1 MPKEKWNMKTI
12 AELRALIKAKHTEAK
27 NLVDNTASNE
37 WTEENQATYEALLAE
52 IDAAK
57 AQIDRINELAN
68 ALTQEAAGEEAD
80 AAAHNARNKNPA
92 IAKSRQLFAKWLK
105 GGDKAMSAQ
114 DWADIRATMSTTTGS
129 EGGYTVQTDIAK
141 TVADALKEYGG
152 VRSVATI
159 IQTDAGNPM
168 SFPTSDGTNE
178 IGEIVPENSP
188 AGSQDPT
195 FGTLSLGVF
204 KFSSKVIAVP
214 IELLQDSSV
223 DIEAFVLKRITDRL
237 GRITNQMFT
246 TGTGVAQP
254 RGLVTAAPL
263 GVTGAAGQVTTI
275 TYDDLIDLV
284 HSVDPAYRM
293 SSQCGFMLHD
303 STMREIRKLK
313 DDAGRPVFMPGY
325 DGLADAMPDTIL
337 GYPVTINQDM
347 PVMAASAK
355 SVIFGDMSRYYVR
368 DVLQNTLHRFE
379 DSAYAKKGQVGFLA
393 WARSGG
399 NLIDV
404 GGAVKH
410 YANAAV

>member
-1 MPKEKWNMKTI
+1 MKSI
-12 AELRALIKAKHTEAK
+12 QALREEHSVYVKRVRDLMENSQKDGAT
-27 NLVDNTASNE
+27 
-37 WTEENQATYEALLAE
+37 WTPENQAAYDADMAKIDTITAE
-52 IDAAK
+52 IKRTEQVLATLKDENLT
-57 AQIDRINELAN
+57 AQIDKA
-68 ALTQEAAGEEAD
+68 T
-80 AAAHNARNKNPA
+80 HKP
-92 IAKSRQLFAKWLK
+92 AKSRALFAKWLK
-105 GGDKAMSAQ
+105 GGDKALTAQ

-152 VRSVATI
+152 IRNVATV
-159 IQTDAGNPM
+159 IQTEMGNPM
-168 SFPTSDGTNE
+168 SFPTSNGTSE
-178 IGEIVPENSP
+178 VGELIPENTS
-188 AGSQDPT
+188 ATGQDPA
-195 FGTLSLGVF
+195 FGTLSLNVF

-246 TGTGVAQP
+246 TGTGTAQP
-254 RGLVTAAPL
+254 RGIVTAATS
-263 GVTGAAGQVTTI
+263 GVVGATGQTTSI

-303 STMREIRKLK
+303 TTMREIRKLK
-313 DDAGRPVFMPGY
+313 DDSGRPAFLPGY

-347 PVMAASAK
+347 PVMAANAK
-355 SVIFGDMSRYYVR
+355 SVLFGDFSRYYVR

-379 DSAYAKKGQVGFLA
+379 DSAYAKLGQVGFLA

-404 GGAVKH
+404 GGAIK
-410 YANAAV
+410 YYQNAAT

>member
-1 MPKEKWNMKTI
+1 MKTI

-27 NLVDNTASNE
+27 ALVENTPSNE
-37 WTEENQATYEALLAE
+37 WTEENQAAYEQLLAE
-52 IDAAK
+52 IDSAK
-57 AQIDRINELAN
+57 AQIDRINELAQ
-68 ALTQEAAGEEAD
+68 ALSQEEATEAAD
-80 AAAHNARNKNPA
+80 AAAHNARNKHPA

-105 GGDKAMSAQ
+105 GGDKALTAQ

-152 VRSVATI
+152 IRNVATV
-159 IQTDAGNPM
+159 IQTEMGNPM
-168 SFPTSDGTNE
+168 SFPTSNGTSE
-178 IGEIVPENSP
+178 VGELIPENTS
-188 AGSQDPT
+188 ANDLDPV
-195 FGTLSLGVF
+195 FGTVALNVF

-237 GRITNQMFT
+237 GRITNQLFT
-246 TGTGVAQP
+246 TGTGSSQP
-254 RGLVTAAPL
+254 RGLVTASTVGKT
-263 GVTGAAGQVTTI
+263 GVTGQTTSI

-284 HSVDPAYRM
+284 HSVDPAYRA
-293 SSQCGFMLHD
+293 SGQCGFMLHD

-313 DDAGRPVFMPGY
+313 DDTGRPVFLPGY
-325 DGLADAMPDTIL
+325 DGLAEAMPDTIL

-347 PVMAASAK
+347 PVMAANAK
-355 SVIFGDMSRYYVR
+355 SVLFGDMSRYYVR

-379 DSAYAKKGQVGFLA
+379 DSAYAKLGQVGFLA

-410 YANAAV
+410 YANSAT

>member
-1 MPKEKWNMKTI
+1 MKTI

-27 NLVDNTASNE
+27 ALVENTPSNE
-37 WTEENQATYEALLAE
+37 WTEEKQAAYDEMVAAIESAKTE
-52 IDAAK
+52 IDRL
-57 AQIDRINELAN
+57 QQLAT
-68 ALTQEAAGEEAD
+68 LIGEEAATEEAD
-80 AAAHNARNKNPA
+80 AAAHNARNKHPA
-92 IAKSRQLFAKWLK
+92 VAKSRALFAKWLK
-105 GGDKAMSAQ
+105 GGDKALTAQ

-152 VRSVATI
+152 IRNVATV
-159 IQTDAGNPM
+159 IQTEMGNPM
-168 SFPTSDGTNE
+168 SFPTSNGTSE
-178 IGEIVPENSP
+178 VGELIPENTS
-188 AGSQDPT
+188 ATGQDPA
-195 FGTLSLGVF
+195 FGTLSLNVF

-237 GRITNQMFT
+237 GRITNRMFT
-246 TGTGVAQP
+246 TGTGTAQP
-254 RGLVTAAPL
+254 RGIVTAATS
-263 GVTGAAGQVTTI
+263 GVVGATGQTTSI
-275 TYDDLIDLV
+275 AYDDLIDLV

-303 STMREIRKLK
+303 TTMREIRKLK
-313 DDAGRPVFMPGY
+313 DDAGRPVFLPGY

-347 PVMAASAK
+347 PVMAADAK
-355 SVIFGDMSRYYVR
+355 SVLFGDFSRYYVR

-379 DSAYAKKGQVGFLA
+379 DSAYAKLGQVGFLA

-404 GGAVKH
+404 GGAIK
-410 YANAAV
+410 YYQNSAT

>member
-1 MPKEKWNMKTI
+1 MKTI
-12 AELRALIKAKHTEAK
+12 AELRALIKAKHSQAK
-27 NLVDNTASNE
+27 DLVEKTASNE

-68 ALTQEAAGEEAD
+68 ALTAEQAGEEAD
-80 AAAHNARNKNPA
+80 AAAHNARNKHPA
-92 IAKSRQLFAKWLK
+92 VAKSRALFAKWLK

-141 TVADALKEYGG
+141 TVANALKEYGG
-152 VRSVATI
+152 IRNVATV
-159 IQTDAGNPM
+159 IQTEMGNPM
-168 SFPTSDGTNE
+168 SFPTSNGTSE
-178 IGEIVPENSP
+178 VGELIPENTS
-188 AGSQDPT
+188 ATGQDPA
-195 FGTLSLGVF
+195 FGTLSLNVF

-214 IELLQDSSV
+214 IELLADSSV

-237 GRITNQMFT
+237 GRITNQLFT
-246 TGTGVAQP
+246 TGTGTAQP
-254 RGLVTAAPL
+254 RGIVTAATL
-263 GVTGAAGQVTTI
+263 GVVGATGQTTSI

-303 STMREIRKLK
+303 TTMREIRKLK
-313 DDAGRPVFMPGY
+313 DDSGRPVFLPGY

-347 PVMAASAK
+347 PVMAADAK
-355 SVIFGDMSRYYVR
+355 SVLFGDFSRYYVR

-379 DSAYAKKGQVGFLA
+379 DSAYAKLGQVGFLA

-404 GGAVKH
+404 GGAVK
-410 YANAAV
+410 YYQNSAT

>member
-1 MPKEKWNMKTI
+1 MKTI

-27 NLVDNTASNE
+27 NLVENTASNE
-37 WTEENQATYEALLAE
+37 WTEENQAAYEQLLAE
-52 IDAAK
+52 IDSAK
-57 AQIDRINELAN
+57 AQIDRINQLAQS
-68 ALTQEAAGEEAD
+68 LSQEEATEEAD
-80 AAAHNARNKNPA
+80 AAAHNARNKHPA
-92 IAKSRQLFAKWLK
+92 VAKSRQLFAKWLK
-105 GGDKAMSAQ
+105 GGDKALSAQ

-152 VRSVATI
+152 IRSVATV
-159 IQTDAGNPM
+159 IQTEMGNPM
-168 SFPTSDGTNE
+168 SFPTSNGTSE
-178 IGEIVPENSP
+178 VGELIAENTTATS
-188 AGSQDPT
+188 ADPT
-195 FGTLSLGVF
+195 FGTLALNVF

-237 GRITNQMFT
+237 GRITNQLFT
-246 TGTGVAQP
+246 TGTGSSQP
-254 RGLVTAAPL
+254 RGLVTASTVGKT
-263 GVTGAAGQVTTI
+263 GVTGQTTSI

-284 HSVDPAYRM
+284 HSVDPAYRA

-303 STMREIRKLK
+303 TTMREIRKLK
-313 DDAGRPVFMPGY
+313 DDNGRPVFMPGY

-347 PVMAASAK
+347 PVMAANAK
-355 SVIFGDMSRYYVR
+355 SVLFGDMSRYYVR

-379 DSAYAKKGQVGFLA
+379 DSAYAKLGQVGFLA

-410 YANAAV
+410 YANSAT

>member
-1 MPKEKWNMKTI
+1 MKTI

-27 NLVDNTASNE
+27 NLVENTASNE
-37 WTEENQATYEALLAE
+37 WSEENQATYEALLAE

-68 ALTQEAAGEEAD
+68 ALTAEQAGEEAD

-92 IAKSRQLFAKWLK
+92 VAKSRQLFAKWLK

-141 TVADALKEYGG
+141 TVADALKAYGG
-152 VRSVATI
+152 IREVATV
-159 IQTDAGNPM
+159 IQTEMGNPM
-168 SFPTSDGTNE
+168 SFPTSDGTSE
-178 IGEIVPENSP
+178 IGELIPENTS
-188 AGSQDPT
+188 ANDLDPV
-195 FGTLSLGVF
+195 FGTVALSVF
-204 KFSSKVIAVP
+204 KFSSKVVAVP
-214 IELLQDSSV
+214 LELLMDSSV

-237 GRITNQMFT
+237 GRVTNQMFT
-246 TGTGVAQP
+246 TGTGTAQP
-254 RGLVTAAPL
+254 RGIVTASTL
-263 GVTGAAGQVTTI
+263 GVTGAAGQTTTI
-275 TYDDLIDLV
+275 TYEDLVDLV
-284 HSVDPAYRM
+284 HSVDPAYRA

-303 STMREIRKLK
+303 TTMREIRKLK
-313 DDAGRPVFMPGY
+313 DDTGRPVFLPGY
-325 DGLADAMPDTIL
+325 DGLAEAMPDTIL

-355 SVIFGDMSRYYVR
+355 SVLFGDMSRYYVR

-410 YANAAV
+410 YANSAT

>member
-1 MPKEKWNMKTI
+1 MKTI

-27 NLVDNTASNE
+27 ALVENTPSNE
-37 WTEENQATYEALLAE
+37 WTEEKQAAYDEMVAAIESAKAE
-52 IDAAK
+52 ID
-57 AQIDRINELAN
+57 RIQQLAT
-68 ALTQEAAGEEAD
+68 LIGEEAATEEAD
-80 AAAHNARNKNPA
+80 AAAHNARNKHPA
-92 IAKSRQLFAKWLK
+92 VAKSRALFAKWLK
-105 GGDKAMSAQ
+105 GGDKALTAQ

-152 VRSVATI
+152 IRNVATV
-159 IQTDAGNPM
+159 IQTEMGNPM
-168 SFPTSDGTNE
+168 SFPTSNGTSE
-178 IGEIVPENSP
+178 VGELIPENTS
-188 AGSQDPT
+188 ATGQDPA
-195 FGTLSLGVF
+195 FGTLSLNVF

-246 TGTGVAQP
+246 TGTGTAQP
-254 RGLVTAAPL
+254 RGIVTAAAS
-263 GVTGAAGQVTTI
+263 GVVGATGQTTSI

-303 STMREIRKLK
+303 TTMREVRKLK
-313 DDAGRPVFMPGY
+313 DDSGRPVFLPGY

-347 PVMAASAK
+347 PVMAADAK
-355 SVIFGDMSRYYVR
+355 SVLFGDFSRYYVR

-379 DSAYAKKGQVGFLA
+379 DSAYAKLGQVGFLA

-404 GGAVKH
+404 GGAVK
-410 YANAAV
+410 YYQNSVT

>member
-1 MPKEKWNMKTI
+1 MKTI

-27 NLVDNTASNE
+27 ALVENTPSNE
-37 WTEENQATYEALLAE
+37 WTEEKQAAYDEMVAAIESAKTE
-52 IDAAK
+52 IDRL
-57 AQIDRINELAN
+57 QQLAT
-68 ALTQEAAGEEAD
+68 LIGEEAATEEAD
-80 AAAHNARNKNPA
+80 AAAHNARNKHPA
-92 IAKSRQLFAKWLK
+92 VAKSRALFAKWLK
-105 GGDKAMSAQ
+105 GGDKALTAQ

-152 VRSVATI
+152 IRNVATV
-159 IQTDAGNPM
+159 IQTEMGNPM
-168 SFPTSDGTNE
+168 SFPTSNGTSE
-178 IGEIVPENSP
+178 VGELIPENTS
-188 AGSQDPT
+188 ATGQDPA
-195 FGTLSLGVF
+195 FGTLSLNVF

-246 TGTGVAQP
+246 TGTGTAQP
-254 RGLVTAAPL
+254 RGIVTAATS
-263 GVTGAAGQVTTI
+263 GVVGATGQTTSI
-275 TYDDLIDLV
+275 AYDDLIDLV

-303 STMREIRKLK
+303 TTMREIRKLK
-313 DDAGRPVFMPGY
+313 DDAGRPVFLPGY

-347 PVMAASAK
+347 PVMAADAK
-355 SVIFGDMSRYYVR
+355 SVLFGDFSRYYVR

-379 DSAYAKKGQVGFLA
+379 DSAYAKLGQVGFLA

-404 GGAVKH
+404 GGAIK
-410 YANAAV
+410 YYQNSAT

>member
-1 MPKEKWNMKTI
+1 MKTI

-52 IDAAK
+52 IDSAK

-68 ALTQEAAGEEAD
+68 ALTAEQAGEEAD

-92 IAKSRQLFAKWLK
+92 VAKSRALFAKWLK
-105 GGDKAMSAQ
+105 GGDKALSAQ

-152 VRSVATI
+152 IRSVATV
-159 IQTDAGNPM
+159 IQTEIGNPM
-168 SFPTSDGTNE
+168 SFPTSDGTSE
-178 IGEIVPENSP
+178 IGELIPENAS
-188 AGSQDPT
+188 ATNQDPS
-195 FGTLSLGVF
+195 FSTLSLNVF
-204 KFSSKVIAVP
+204 KFSSKDIAVP

-246 TGTGVAQP
+246 VGTGIAQP
-254 RGLVTAAPL
+254 RGIVTASTL
-263 GVTGAAGQVTTI
+263 GITGAAGQTTTI

-284 HSVDPAYRM
+284 HSVDPAYRA

-303 STMREIRKLK
+303 TTMREIRKLK
-313 DDAGRPVFMPGY
+313 DDNGRPVFMPGY

-347 PVMAASAK
+347 PVMAANAK
-355 SVIFGDMSRYYVR
+355 SVLFGDMSRYYVR
-368 DVLQNTLHRFE
+368 DVLQNILHRFE
-379 DSAYAKKGQVGFLA
+379 DSVYAKKGQVGFLA

-410 YANAAV
+410 YVNAAA

>member
-1 MPKEKWNMKTI
+1 MKTI

-27 NLVDNTASNE
+27 ALVENTPSNE
-37 WTEENQATYEALLAE
+37 WTEEKQAAYDEMVAAIESAKAE
-52 IDAAK
+52 ID
-57 AQIDRINELAN
+57 RIQQLAT
-68 ALTQEAAGEEAD
+68 LIGEEAATEEAD
-80 AAAHNARNKNPA
+80 AAAHNARNKHPA
-92 IAKSRQLFAKWLK
+92 VAKSRALFAKWLK
-105 GGDKAMSAQ
+105 GGDKALTAQ

-152 VRSVATI
+152 IRNVATV
-159 IQTDAGNPM
+159 IQTEMGNPM
-168 SFPTSDGTNE
+168 SFPTSNGTSE
-178 IGEIVPENSP
+178 VGELIPENTS
-188 AGSQDPT
+188 ATGQDPA
-195 FGTLSLGVF
+195 FGTLSLNVF

-246 TGTGVAQP
+246 TGTGTAQP
-254 RGLVTAAPL
+254 RGIVTAAAS
-263 GVTGAAGQVTTI
+263 GVVGATGQTTSI

-303 STMREIRKLK
+303 TTMREVRKLK
-313 DDAGRPVFMPGY
+313 DDSGRPVFLPGY

-347 PVMAASAK
+347 PVMAADAK
-355 SVIFGDMSRYYVR
+355 SVLFGDFSRYYVR

-379 DSAYAKKGQVGFLA
+379 DSAYAKLGQVGFLA

-404 GGAVKH
+404 GGAVK
-410 YANAAV
+410 YYQNSAT

>member
-1 MPKEKWNMKTI
+1 MKTI

-27 NLVDNTASNE
+27 ALVENTPSNE
-37 WTEENQATYEALLAE
+37 WTEEKQAAYDEMVAAIESAKAE
-52 IDAAK
+52 ID
-57 AQIDRINELAN
+57 RIQQLAT
-68 ALTQEAAGEEAD
+68 LIGEEAATEEAD
-80 AAAHNARNKNPA
+80 AAAHNARNKHPA
-92 IAKSRQLFAKWLK
+92 VAKSRALFAKWLK
-105 GGDKAMSAQ
+105 GGDKALTAQ

-152 VRSVATI
+152 IRNVATV
-159 IQTDAGNPM
+159 IQTEMGNPM
-168 SFPTSDGTNE
+168 SFPTSNGTSE
-178 IGEIVPENSP
+178 VGELIPENTS
-188 AGSQDPT
+188 ATGQDPA
-195 FGTLSLGVF
+195 FGTLSLNVF

-246 TGTGVAQP
+246 TGTGTAQP
-254 RGLVTAAPL
+254 RGIVTAATS
-263 GVTGAAGQVTTI
+263 GVVGATGQTTSI
-275 TYDDLIDLV
+275 AYDDLIDLV

-303 STMREIRKLK
+303 TTMREIRKLK
-313 DDAGRPVFMPGY
+313 DDAGRPVFLPGY

-347 PVMAASAK
+347 PVMAADAK
-355 SVIFGDMSRYYVR
+355 SVLFGDFSRYYVR

-379 DSAYAKKGQVGFLA
+379 DSAYAKLGQVGFLA

-404 GGAVKH
+404 GGAIK
-410 YANAAV
+410 YYQNSAT

>member
-1 MPKEKWNMKTI
+1 MKTI

-27 NLVDNTASNE
+27 ALVDKTASNE
-37 WTEENQATYEALLAE
+37 WTEENQATYEALLSE
-52 IDAAK
+52 IDSAK

-68 ALTQEAAGEEAD
+68 ALTAEQAGEEAEEM
-80 AAAHNARNKNPA
+80 AAKASHQSRNRNTA
-92 IAKSRQLFAKWLK
+92 LAKSRALFAKWLK
-105 GGDKAMSAQ
+105 GGDKALNAQ
-114 DWADIRATMSTTTGS
+114 DWADIRATLSTTTGS

-159 IQTDAGNPM
+159 IQTDAGNGM

-178 IGEIVPENSP
+178 IGEIVPENST

-246 TGTGVAQP
+246 TGTGAGQP
-254 RGLVTAAPL
+254 RGLVTASPM

-379 DSAYAKKGQVGFLA
+379 DSAYAKLGQVGFLA

-404 GGAVKH
+404 GGAIKH

>member
-1 MPKEKWNMKTI
+1 MKTI
-12 AELRALIKAKHTEAK
+12 AELRAFIKAKHTEAK
-27 NLVDNTASNE
+27 NLVENTASNE
-37 WTEENQATYEALLAE
+37 WTEENQATYDALLAE

-57 AQIDRINELAN
+57 AQIDNIQKLAN
-68 ALTQEAAGEEAD
+68 ALTQEEATEEAD
-80 AAAHNARNKNPA
+80 AAAHNARNKHPA
-92 IAKSRQLFAKWLK
+92 IAKSRALFAKWLK

-152 VRSVATI
+152 IRAVATV
-159 IQTDAGNPM
+159 IQTEMGNPM
-168 SFPTSDGTNE
+168 SFPTSDGTSE
-178 IGEIVPENSP
+178 IGELIPENTS
-188 AGSQDPT
+188 ANDLDPV
-195 FGTLSLGVF
+195 FGTVALNVF
-204 KFSSKVIAVP
+204 KFSSKVVAVP
-214 IELLQDSSV
+214 LELLMDSSV

-237 GRITNQMFT
+237 GRITNQLFT
-246 TGTGVAQP
+246 TGTGSNQP
-254 RGLVTAAPL
+254 RGLVTASTVGKT
-263 GVTGAAGQVTTI
+263 GVTGQTTTI
-275 TYDDLIDLV
+275 TYEDLVDLV
-284 HSVDPAYRM
+284 HSVDPAYRA

-303 STMREIRKLK
+303 TTMREIRKLK
-313 DDAGRPVFMPGY
+313 DDTGRPVFLPGY
-325 DGLADAMPDTIL
+325 DGLAEAMPDTIL

-347 PVMAASAK
+347 PVMDASAK
-355 SVIFGDMSRYYVR
+355 SVLFGDMSRYYVR

-410 YANAAV
+410 YANSAT

>member
-1 MPKEKWNMKTI
+1 MKTI
-12 AELRALIKAKHTEAK
+12 AELRALIKAKHSQAK
-27 NLVDNTASNE
+27 DLVEKTASNE

-80 AAAHNARNKNPA
+80 AAAHNARNKHPA
-92 IAKSRQLFAKWLK
+92 VAKSRALFAKWLK

-141 TVADALKEYGG
+141 TVADALKQYGG
-152 VRSVATI
+152 VRSVATV
-159 IQTDAGNPM
+159 IQTEMGNPM
-168 SFPTSDGTNE
+168 SFPTSDGTSE
-178 IGEIVPENSP
+178 VGEQVAENT
-188 AGSQDPT
+188 AAAAADPV
-195 FGTLSLGVF
+195 FGTKALDVY

-214 IELLQDSSV
+214 VELLQDSSV

-237 GRITNQMFT
+237 GRITNLRFT
-246 TGTGVAQP
+246 TGSGSSQPNGV
-254 RGLVTAAPL
+254 VTAASA
-263 GVTGAAGQVTTI
+263 GKVGASGQTTTI

-284 HSVDPAYRM
+284 HSVDPAYRA
-293 SSQCGFMLHD
+293 SGQCGFMMKD
-303 STMREIRKLK
+303 STLRDIRKLK
-313 DDAGRPVFMPGY
+313 DDTGRPVFLPGY

-337 GYPVTINQDM
+337 GFPVTINQDM
-347 PVMAASAK
+347 AAMAASAK
-355 SVIFGDMSRYYVR
+355 SVLFGDFSRYYVR

-379 DSAYAKKGQVGFLA
+379 DSAYAKLGQVGFLA

-404 GGAVKH
+404 GGAIK
-410 YANAAV
+410 YYQNPAS

>member
-1 MPKEKWNMKTI
+1 MKTI
-12 AELRALIKAKHTEAK
+12 AELRALVKAKHTEAK
-27 NLVDNTASNE
+27 NLVENTASNE
-37 WTEENQATYEALLAE
+37 WTEENQATYDALLAE

-57 AQIDRINELAN
+57 AQIDNIQKLAN
-68 ALTQEAAGEEAD
+68 ALTQEEATEEAD
-80 AAAHNARNKNPA
+80 AAAHNARNKHPA

-152 VRSVATI
+152 IRSVATV
-159 IQTDAGNPM
+159 IQTEMGNPM
-168 SFPTSDGTNE
+168 SFPTSDGTSE
-178 IGEIVPENSP
+178 IGELIPENTS
-188 AGSQDPT
+188 ANDQDPT
-195 FGTLSLGVF
+195 FGTLALNVF

-237 GRITNQMFT
+237 GRITNQIFT
-246 TGTGVAQP
+246 TGNGTAQP
-254 RGLVTAAPL
+254 RGILTGSVL
-263 GVTGAAGQVTTI
+263 GVTGAAGQTTTI

-313 DDAGRPVFMPGY
+313 DDSGRPVFMPGY

-355 SVIFGDMSRYYVR
+355 SVLFGDMSRYYVR

-410 YANAAV
+410 YANSAT

>member
-1 MPKEKWNMKTI
+1 MKTI

-27 NLVDNTASNE
+27 NLVENTASNE
-37 WTEENQATYEALLAE
+37 WTEENQATYDALLAE

-57 AQIDRINELAN
+57 AQIDNIQKLAN
-68 ALTQEAAGEEAD
+68 ALTQEEATEEAD
-80 AAAHNARNKNPA
+80 AAAHNARNKHPA
-92 IAKSRQLFAKWLK
+92 IAKSRALFAKWLK
-105 GGDKAMSAQ
+105 GGDKALTAQ

-141 TVADALKEYGG
+141 TVADALKDFGG
-152 VRSVATI
+152 VRSVATV
-159 IQTDAGNPM
+159 IQTEMGNPM
-168 SFPTSDGTNE
+168 SFPTSNGTSE
-178 IGEIVPENSP
+178 VGELIAENTTATS
-188 AGSQDPT
+188 ADPT
-195 FGTLSLGVF
+195 FGTLALNVF

-246 TGTGVAQP
+246 TGTGTAQP
-254 RGLVTAAPL
+254 RGIVTAAAS
-263 GVTGAAGQVTTI
+263 GVVGATGQTTSI

-303 STMREIRKLK
+303 TTMREVRKLK
-313 DDAGRPVFMPGY
+313 DDSGRPVFLPGY

-347 PVMAASAK
+347 PVMAADAK
-355 SVIFGDMSRYYVR
+355 SVLFGDFSRYYVR

-379 DSAYAKKGQVGFLA
+379 DSAYAKLGQVGFLA

-404 GGAVKH
+404 GGAVK
-410 YANAAV
+410 YYQNSAT

>member
-1 MPKEKWNMKTI
+1 MKTI

-27 NLVDNTASNE
+27 ALVDKTASNE
-37 WTEENQATYEALLAE
+37 WTEENQATYEALLSE
-52 IDAAK
+52 IDSAK

-68 ALTQEAAGEEAD
+68 ALTAEQAGEEAD
-80 AAAHNARNKNPA
+80 AAAHNARNKHPA
-92 IAKSRQLFAKWLK
+92 VAKSRALFAKWLK

-141 TVADALKEYGG
+141 TVADALKQYGG
-152 VRSVATI
+152 VRSVATV
-159 IQTDAGNPM
+159 IQTEMGNPM
-168 SFPTSDGTNE
+168 SFPTSDGTSE
-178 IGEIVPENSP
+178 IGELIPENAS
-188 AGSQDPT
+188 ATNQDPS
-195 FGTLSLGVF
+195 FSTLSLNVF
-204 KFSSKVIAVP
+204 KFSSKDIAVP

-246 TGTGVAQP
+246 VGTGIAQP
-254 RGLVTAAPL
+254 RGIVTASTL
-263 GVTGAAGQVTTI
+263 GITGAAGQTTTI
-275 TYDDLIDLV
+275 TYDDLIDLI

-303 STMREIRKLK
+303 TTMREIRKLK
-313 DDAGRPVFMPGY
+313 DDSGRPVFMPGY

-337 GYPVTINQDM
+337 GYPVTINQDI

-355 SVIFGDMSRYYVR
+355 SVLFGDMSRYYVR
-368 DVLQNTLHRFE
+368 DVLQNILHRFE
-379 DSAYAKKGQVGFLA
+379 DSVYAKKGQVGFLA

-410 YANAAV
+410 YVNAAA